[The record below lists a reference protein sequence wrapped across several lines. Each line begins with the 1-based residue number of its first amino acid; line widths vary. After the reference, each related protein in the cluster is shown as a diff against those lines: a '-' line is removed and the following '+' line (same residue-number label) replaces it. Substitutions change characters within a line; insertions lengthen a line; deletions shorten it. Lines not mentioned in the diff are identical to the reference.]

1 MYREIK
7 IEDGIKAGDKSGS
20 PIPDLDIR
28 TEALQ
33 RYLKSHPSISYKA
46 LLVGMID
53 NLSSA
58 VAAVDSGEPEE
69 ELKQLAMFSLRED
82 VLVQL
87 LAHRGINGGMIEYKL
102 KKFVECGFFD

>member
-7 IEDGIKAGDKSGS
+7 IDDGLKVGDASGS
-20 PIPDLDIR
+20 PSPTLGVR
-28 TEALQ
+28 EEALA
-33 RYLKSHPSISYKA
+33 RYLKYHPSISYKA
-46 LLVGMID
+46 ILVGMID

-58 VAAVDSGEPEE
+58 LAAYDSREPE